1 MVSCFCYTIGPLRD
15 SEERTWKEIEG
26 YIENER
32 VALEIIII
40 SLELFRVPGVP
51 EFFYV
56 FLITIL

>member
-1 MVSCFCYTIGPLRD
+1 MVSSFCYNIGPLRD
-15 SEERTWKEIEG
+15 LEERTWNEIER
-26 YIENER
+26 YMENER
-32 VALEIIII
+32 VALEIII